1 MKTKTTK
8 LLMSLTAAFTMAAT
22 TLPLAAAHKD
32 DERIVSAAKQSYVYR
47 TYLKDD
53 DIKIQA
59 KDGMVTLKGEVSD
72 RSHKSMAEDAVDTLP
87 GVKAVDNQ
95 LEVKAKPADE
105 KSDQWIAFKL
115 KSMLLYHRNVSGAK
129 TEVSVK
135 DGIATL
141 KGTTSSEAQKELTEE
156 YAKDIEGVKGVV
168 NELSVSTEPPSRTV
182 GEVIDDGSITAQVK
196 SALVTHRST
205 SALKTK
211 VTTRNGVV
219 MLSGEAKNPAEKDL
233 VTKVTSDIHGVKS
246 VMNNMVVKE

>member
-1 MKTKTTK
+1 MKTK
-8 LLMSLTAAFTMAAT
+8 LVLSLTAAFAMAA
-22 TLPLAAAHKD
+22 TLPLAAAHND

-53 DIKIQA
+53 NIKIQS
-59 KDGMVTLKGEVSD
+59 KDGIVTLKGEVFA
-72 RSHKSMAEDAVDTLP
+72 RSHKDMAEDTVENLP
-87 GVKAVDNQ
+87 GVKSVENR

-105 KSDQWIAFKL
+105 KSDDWIAFKV
-115 KSMLLYHRNVSGAK
+115 KSTLLYHRNVSGAK
-129 TEVSVK
+129 TDVSVK
-135 DGIATL
+135 DGVVTL
-141 KGTTSSEAQKELTEE
+141 KGTASNEAQKELTGE
-156 YAKDIEGVKGVV
+156 YAKDIEGVKSVI

-196 SALVTHRST
+196 SALLTHRST

-246 VMNNMVVKE
+246 VVNNMEVKE